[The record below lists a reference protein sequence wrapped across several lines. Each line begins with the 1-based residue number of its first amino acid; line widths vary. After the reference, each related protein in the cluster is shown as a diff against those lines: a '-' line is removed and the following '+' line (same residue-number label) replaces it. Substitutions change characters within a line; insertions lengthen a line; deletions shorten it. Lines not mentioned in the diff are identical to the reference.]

1 MGISMRRKGYLQTI
15 KEDFSS
21 LDRTDFTFTTFPK
34 NAVCYDSREEAEKT
48 CKVLNKHP
56 FTIPSNEGGS
66 YVLHGFSVEELR
78 PGRYAVCCEG
88 PFISGETVP
97 TK

>member
-1 MGISMRRKGYLQTI
+1 MRRKGYLQTV
-15 KEDFSS
+15 KADFSS

-48 CKVLNKHP
+48 CKILNKQP
-56 FTIPSNEGGS
+56 FTIPSNEGGL
-66 YVLHGFSVEELR
+66 YALHGFSVEELR

-88 PFISGETVP
+88 PFIGGETVP
-97 TK
+97 T